1 MRHWNVYLYNHAHV
15 DIGYT
20 NTHKNV
26 ELLHKNNIIE
36 GIKLAEETKNHPD
49 GARLMALEKR
59 IIRMI
64 IPFFPG
70 RCGITTRWMPMF
82 LLR

>member
-26 ELLHKNNIIE
+26 EQLHKNNIIE
-36 GIKLAEETKNHPD
+36 GIKLCRRDEEPS
-49 GARLMALEKR
+49 GGCPLCVE
-59 IIRMI
+59 
-64 IPFFPG
+64 P
-70 RCGITTRWMPMF
+70 
-82 LLR
+82 

>member
-26 ELLHKNNIIE
+26 EQLHKNNIIE
-36 GIKLAEETKNHPD
+36 GIKLGRRDEEPSGGCPLCVEPRNWMA
-49 GARLMALEKR
+49 ARTLMA
-59 IIRMI
+59 IQS
-64 IPFFPG
+64 G
-70 RCGITTRWMPMF
+70 DAG
-82 LLR
+82 